1 VWPFLLGGSVLL
13 FAWGVFVLSFK
24 SEPSAVGRTG
34 AIVILIAGAS
44 IGTALVGGIA
54 SIGLVRRARWASS
67 AAWVASVLMILTCVS
82 SWAGIVGVVGL
93 ASGRMSRKT

>member
-1 VWPFLLGGSVLL
+1 MLLL
-13 FAWGVFVLSFK
+13 ACGVFILSFR

-34 AIVILIAGAS
+34 AILLLIGGVS

-54 SIGLVRRARWASS
+54 SIGLVRRASWASS
-67 AAWVASVLMILTCVS
+67 AAWLASVLMILTCVS